1 MTLSKLP
8 NTSVIQRWSHVSPAI
23 IHTPLPSSDAG
34 ASWGH
39 SSPWRWLVYD
49 PPSFL
54 TTLGLRQESGTALAG
69 PAVTQGSSEARV
81 FQRCQ
86 VLVLKGKVRWLSYRA
101 ITSSQTLLGQLIC
114 LCLAG
119 PDTGM
124 QAEDTCPCPQD
135 ASPPRGRQ
143 CGDSDRP
150 QNLKQW
156 PVSWATFRHCPRG
169 PGPGRWSRNASR
181 RM

>member
-86 VLVLKGKVRWLSYRA
+86 VLVLKGKVRWLSYQA
-101 ITSSQTLLGQLIC
+101 ITSSQTVRPADLPVPGWTRHRDAGRRHMSLPSGCFPTQGKTVWGQ
-114 LCLAG
+114 
-119 PDTGM
+119 
-124 QAEDTCPCPQD
+124 
-135 ASPPRGRQ
+135 
-143 CGDSDRP
+143 
-150 QNLKQW
+150 
-156 PVSWATFRHCPRG
+156 
-169 PGPGRWSRNASR
+169 
-181 RM
+181 

>member
-1 MTLSKLP
+1 M
-8 NTSVIQRWSHVSPAI
+8 
-23 IHTPLPSSDAG
+23 
-34 ASWGH
+34 
-39 SSPWRWLVYD
+39 YD

-69 PAVTQGSSEARV
+69 PSVTQGSSEARV

-86 VLVLKGKVRWLSYRA
+86 VLVLKGKERWLSYWA
-101 ITSSQTLLGQLIC
+101 ITSSQTLLGQLLC

-135 ASPPRGRQ
+135 APHPGEDSVGTATDPR
-143 CGDSDRP
+143 
-150 QNLKQW
+150 
-156 PVSWATFRHCPRG
+156 T
-169 PGPGRWSRNASR
+169 
-181 RM
+181 